1 MKSRIS
7 GTLTGPIVVTI
18 IAISLDVSAIA
29 NIIMGFMFIF
39 SSFGDIPT
47 YINNITG
54 ESATVSG
61 FFLLFNGGMLI
72 ILGLIYLWLSKLA
85 WVGSNTAQVI
95 IAVRAVLDII
105 LGFFNLGQGG
115 WIQIILG
122 LTVVLIVS
130 TKHAQAW
137 FRQYA

>member
-1 MKSRIS
+1 MS
-7 GTLTGPIVVTI
+7 GTLTRPIGVSI
-18 IAISLDVSAIA
+18 IAILLVVSAIA

-39 SSFGDIPT
+39 SSFGENPT

-54 ESATVSG
+54 ESTTVST
-61 FFLLFNGGMLI
+61 FFLWFNGGLLI
-72 ILGLIYLWLSKLA
+72 VLGLIYFWLSKLA

-95 IAVRAVLDII
+95 ISVLAVLNII
-105 LGFFNLGQGG
+105 FGFFNLGHGG

-122 LTVVLIVS
+122 LIVVLIVN
-130 TKHAQAW
+130 TKHAQEW

>member
-1 MKSRIS
+1 MSDTLSR
-7 GTLTGPIVVTI
+7 PIGVTI
-18 IAISLDVSAIA
+18 ISILLVVSAIA

-39 SSFGDIPT
+39 SAFGENPT

-54 ESATVSG
+54 EAVTVSG
-61 FFLLFNGGMLI
+61 FFLWLNGGMLVL
-72 ILGLIYLWLSKLA
+72 LGLIYFWLSKLA

-95 IAVRAVLDII
+95 ISVLAVLNII
-105 LGFFNLGQGG
+105 FGFFNLGHGG

-122 LTVVLIVS
+122 LIVVLIVN

>member
-1 MKSRIS
+1 MS
-7 GTLTGPIVVTI
+7 GTLTRPIGVTI
-18 IAISLDVSAIA
+18 IAILLVVSAIA

-39 SSFGDIPT
+39 SAFGENPT

-54 ESATVSG
+54 ESVTVSG
-61 FFLLFNGGMLI
+61 FFLWFNGGLLI
-72 ILGLIYLWLSKLA
+72 LLGLIYFWLSKLA

-95 IAVRAVLDII
+95 ISVLAVLNII
-105 LGFFNLGQGG
+105 FGFFNLGHGG

-122 LTVVLIVS
+122 LIVVLIVN

-137 FRQYA
+137 FKQYA